1 MESGYFALSTA
12 TSFVDN
18 AKAILAANQALY
30 AGDNQAQVYQVFVNK
45 GILPPASTP
54 VGISG
59 RCEHQLHLSA
69 RCARAFLGGGCV
81 ATRIPCSSWRRVRHS
96 TCEAS
101 VDQVLLAILAVD
113 SVKLT
118 GSKKSPCTV
127 EWAVTF
133 ATYPREALPTAKAPK
148 RPGSTPLWRGE
159 PMTGLVP
166 KIIPSQ
172 FLGARVP
179 GRVQRRTAAGQ

>member
-1 MESGYFALSTA
+1 M
-12 TSFVDN
+12 
-18 AKAILAANQALY
+18 
-30 AGDNQAQVYQVFVNK
+30 
-45 GILPPASTP
+45 
-54 VGISG
+54 
-59 RCEHQLHLSA
+59 
-69 RCARAFLGGGCV
+69 
-81 ATRIPCSSWRRVRHS
+81 
-96 TCEAS
+96 
-101 VDQVLLAILAVD
+101 LLAILAVD
-113 SVKLT
+113 SVKLA

-179 GRVQRRTAAGQ
+179 GGFSGAQRLANEFPRSTRPDY